1 MIVNLTLLSTLR
13 SQSENVRQSAKE
25 EDMKVRNVADTGIQ
39 LTSSSCPK
47 AVQNQLFLQ
56 LSSSYLKPK
65 IPDYHV
71 TEEINLSYTT
81 TEKSNMPHV
90 DR

>member
-39 LTSSSCPK
+39 LT
-47 AVQNQLFLQ
+47 N
-56 LSSSYLKPK
+56 
-65 IPDYHV
+65 
-71 TEEINLSYTT
+71 
-81 TEKSNMPHV
+81 
-90 DR
+90 